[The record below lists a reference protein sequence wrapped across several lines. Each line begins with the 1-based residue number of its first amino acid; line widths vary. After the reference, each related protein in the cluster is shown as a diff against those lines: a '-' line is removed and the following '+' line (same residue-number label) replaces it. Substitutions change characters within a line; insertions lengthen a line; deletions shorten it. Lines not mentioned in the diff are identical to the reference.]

1 MTKLAQ
7 DFKMNSFYMWIES
20 PINKL
25 KLNYQ
30 VHPKKQKIQRAK
42 DFEQNLK
49 LIKIHILSKNKN
61 Q

>member
-1 MTKLAQ
+1 ML
-7 DFKMNSFYMWIES
+7 IET

-25 KLNYQ
+25 KLNYP
-30 VHPKKQKIQRAK
+30 VHPKKQKIQTAK

-49 LIKIHILSKNKN
+49 LIKIHILSKNGN